1 MGTKEDIGEKR
12 LKFLYRLYQLSEGED
27 SQEISLNK
35 IREEMGFS
43 TPLTQDIVSWLEEE
57 DLARSLSAGAAISIT
72 SNGADEIEEA
82 LIERDHATRHFPPMR
97 NITRNDRENM
107 YIPQANLEDLQMIT
121 VGSNRYR
128 DLKEVIQLL
137 GSSIDR
143 LGLDTQQT
151 TTLRVEVNAIEA
163 QLLSAKPKAAVIPK
177 SLDIIRRIL
186 EGASGSPLDQD
197 LLSKILA
204 LMS

>member
-12 LKFLYRLYQLSEGED
+12 LRFMYRLYQLSEGEE
-27 SQEISLNK
+27 SQEVSLSK
-35 IREEMGFS
+35 IREEMGLS
-43 TPLTQDIVSWLEEE
+43 LPLTQDIIAWLEEE
-57 DLARSLSAGAAISIT
+57 GLVRSQPSAGTISIR

-82 LIERDHATRHFPPMR
+82 LMEADHATRHFPPMR
-97 NITRNDRENM
+97 NISRDRENLEM
-107 YIPQANLEDLQMIT
+107 PQASVEDLQMIT

-137 GSSIDR
+137 NASIDT
-143 LGLDTQQT
+143 LGLDTQQRNN
-151 TTLRVEVNAIEA
+151 LRVELNAIEI
-163 QLLSAKPKAAVIPK
+163 QMISAKPKAVVIPK